1 MRPVFV
7 LPLTATPAEVLARLR
22 AELAQDRCPIE
33 GSILRASAELTTH
46 ARDVHFWSPHLT
58 VTFPETDGRV
68 VLHGRFSP
76 HPGVWMLFMGIYGI
90 LGMGAMGAL
99 VYGVSQATLGW
110 SPWALW
116 GVPVF
121 LALIAFVY
129 GAVFIGQGLGAE
141 EMHVL
146 RSVVERCA
154 EEARPAR
161 VPEDAQ
167 G

>member
-1 MRPVFV
+1 MFE
-7 LPLTATPAEVLARLR
+7 LPLETPPTQVLARLR
-22 AELAQDRCPIE
+22 AELSDEDCPIE
-33 GSILRASAELTTH
+33 GSILRESAELTTH

-58 VTFPETDGRV
+58 VTFRERDGRAA
-68 VLHGRFSP
+68 LHGRFSP
-76 HPGVWMLFMGIYGI
+76 HPGVWMLFMGVYGI
-90 LGMGAMGAL
+90 LGMGAVGAL
-99 VYGVSQATLGW
+99 VFGVSQASLGW

-116 GVPVF
+116 GVPAF
-121 LALIAFVY
+121 IALIAFVY

-154 EEARPAR
+154 ERA
-161 VPEDAQ
+161 PEPPPDAQ

>member
-1 MRPVFV
+1 MRPVFE
-7 LPLTATPAEVLARLR
+7 LPLEVPPARVLARLR
-22 AELAQDRCPIE
+22 AEMSDDDCPIE
-33 GSILRASAELTTH
+33 GSILRESAELTTH
-46 ARDVHFWSPHLT
+46 TRDLHFWSPHLS
-58 VTFPETDGRV
+58 VAFREQGGRA
-68 VLHGRFSP
+68 VLQGRFTP

-90 LGMGAMGAL
+90 LGMGAVGAL
-99 VYGVSQATLGW
+99 VFGVSQAMLGW

-116 GVPVF
+116 GVPAF

-154 EEARPAR
+154 EGA
-161 VPEDAQ
+161 PEPPRDAQ